1 MQLRSTKFKVH
12 AMNTVLLQVY
22 IKLNTKNVSQL
33 VTLETE
39 NRERRNPTS

>member
-1 MQLRSTKFKVH
+1 
-12 AMNTVLLQVY
+12 MNTVLLQVY
-22 IKLNTKNVSQL
+22 IKLNTKNISQL